1 MQIQRIGHTARYPQ
15 KCSPFFATWFHVRRL
30 LKRTTASEQNYHT
43 RNWDVCDTLPS
54 RFDASIQAMNEQD
67 FAGPRNT
74 KERWIPNTGEY
85 LLPWGQ
91 TPYRL
96 INSRPKTFCSFSIVS
111 RVGLVF

>member
-1 MQIQRIGHTARYPQ
+1 MVQIQRIGHTAQYPH
-15 KCSPFFATWFHVRRL
+15 KCFPFFTTRFHVRRL

-74 KERWIPNTGEY
+74 KERWIPNTGEF
-85 LLPWGQ
+85 LLLNDV
-91 TPYRL
+91 RL
-96 INSRPKTFCSFSIVS
+96 SGKNDAGALLQIVGAVS
-111 RVGLVF
+111 AEMEVS